1 MPCRITPIPLIE
13 CLSVVPDPRQE
24 INKKHLLIDILV
36 ITLCA
41 VVAGAEGW
49 NEIEAFGEE
58 KEDVFR
64 QFLALPHGI
73 PCHDVFR
80 DVFMRLEPEPF
91 GNAFL
96 RWIQGIQVETKGK
109 FLAIDGKTLRRT
121 LDQSAKR
128 APFHL
133 VNAWE
138 TENGLAMGQ
147 VAVNGKSNEITAIPK
162 LLDVLRIEGCTVTID
177 AMGCQTKIA
186 DLITKRKG
194 HYIFAVK
201 ENQKGL
207 YQDITDFFKISEE
220 TGFDG
225 VEHEMFETLEKDH
238 GRIERRT
245 YYLSPEICTL
255 DPKRGWPSLGALGM
269 VRAVRQSKGETSVDR
284 RYFITSH
291 KSGVAEF
298 AKGVRGHWQ
307 VENKLHWVL
316 DVNFHEDLCRK
327 RKDVSAIN
335 FAWIRKMAINL
346 LRKDTSRKDSLRR
359 KRLIAAW
366 NTEYLLKVVFGC

>member
-1 MPCRITPIPLIE
+1 MTPRIIPQPLIAS
-13 CLSVVPDPRQE
+13 LSIVPDPRQD

-49 NEIEAFGEE
+49 NEIESFGRE
-58 KEDVFR
+58 KESVFR
-64 QFLALPHGI
+64 KFLALPHGI
-73 PCHDVFR
+73 PSHDIFR
-80 DVFMRLEPEPF
+80 DVFLRMDPQPF
-91 GNAFL
+91 GKAFL
-96 RWIQGIQVETKGK
+96 QWVQGIQLETNGR
-109 FLAIDGKTLRRT
+109 FVAIDGKTLRRT
-121 LDQSAKR
+121 LDRATSR

-133 VNAWE
+133 VNAWA
-138 TENGLAMGQ
+138 TENGLALGH
-147 VAVNGKSNEITAIPK
+147 VAVDGKSNEITAIPK
-162 LLDVLRIEGCTVTID
+162 LLDVLCIEGCTITID

-194 HYIFAVK
+194 DYILSLK

-207 YQDITDFFKISEE
+207 FQDVKDFFQISEE

-225 VEHEMFETLEKDH
+225 IEYETFETIEKDH
-238 GRIERRT
+238 GRIETRT
-245 YYLSPEICTL
+245 YYLSQDISTL
-255 DPKRGWPSLGALGM
+255 DPKHHWPNLGSLGM
-269 VRAVRQSKGETSVDR
+269 VRETRQVNGKKSVDR

-291 KSGVAEF
+291 KSDVRLF
-298 AKGVRGHWQ
+298 AKGVRGHWGI
-307 VENKLHWVL
+307 ENKLHWVL
-316 DVNFHEDLCRK
+316 DVTFHEDLCRK
-327 RKDVSAIN
+327 RKDASAIN

-366 NTEYLLKVVFGC
+366 NTEYLLKVVFGI